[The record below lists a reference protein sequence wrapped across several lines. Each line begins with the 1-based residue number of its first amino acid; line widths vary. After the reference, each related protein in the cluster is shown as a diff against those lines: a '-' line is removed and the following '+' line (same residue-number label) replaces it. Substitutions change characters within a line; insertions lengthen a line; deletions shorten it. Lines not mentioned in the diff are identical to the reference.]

1 MSTIAKAGDFFAIPL
16 SPDFWGCGVVALERK
31 KELYLVIFE
40 ETFESLDGLNKVNI
54 EELTPF
60 FSSSSL
66 DAKIWNDHWPVIG
79 KGLNVSA
86 LEQPIYKV
94 EEGGRLIAESFD
106 GKRRFLIG
114 EHEAANIPYRKVVA
128 PVRLENALKAHH
140 GLINWNPIYDEL
152 RYFLVQSANRSL
164 IKSG

>member
-1 MSTIAKAGDFFAIPL
+1 MGVFCATSECRHWIIDSTLIGHYLLMDLVSEYERVNEVKLNIKWGERPYREREVMQPCDNLNNIPGWKPSIPL
-16 SPDFWGCGVVALERK
+16 T
-31 KELYLVIFE
+31 Y
-40 ETFESLDGLNKVNI
+40 GLNKVNI

-106 GKRRFLIG
+106 GNDAKAFTSSTPITFPSTIPALIISVNSFL
-114 EHEAANIPYRKVVA
+114 
-128 PVRLENALKAHH
+128 NA
-140 GLINWNPIYDEL
+140 
-152 RYFLVQSANRSL
+152 S
-164 IKSG
+164 